1 MFKKKN
7 LFIKTLF
14 LLDSCP
20 RKAVPWYRY
29 LFFFYGYIFLL
40 FVFNG
45 SFNVRK
51 LDGLFW

>member
-29 LFFFYGYIFLL
+29 LFFFMDIFFSFLY
-40 FVFNG
+40 FG